1 MPDLHFNV
9 FDWVVIAIIA
19 MSSIMGFM
27 RGIIREIFTA
37 VSILGAAIAVLF
49 YLRNS
54 ESFNL
59 MPFLQPAWLQVVASA
74 ALVFAVVFVG
84 LGFATSSIAALLH
97 KNAEITALDRGAGL
111 AYGFARAALIAV
123 LSVVLVRHVT
133 PPDRSPPAI
142 ISQAQLYPLLEQGAE
157 GLEFFIRDHKQGV
170 EDRIKAGAKALGS
183 DRSSEKQ

>member
-1 MPDLHFNV
+1 MPDLHLNV
-9 FDWVVIAIIA
+9 FDWVVIGVIA
-19 MSSIMGFM
+19 MSSVMGFM

-59 MPFLQPAWLQVVASA
+59 MPFLHPAWLQVVVTAGA
-74 ALVFAVVFVG
+74 VFAIVFVG

-97 KNAEITALDRGAGL
+97 KSAEITALDRGAGL

-123 LSVVLVRHVT
+123 LTVVLVRHVT
-133 PPDRSPPAI
+133 PPDRAPPAI
-142 ISQAQLYPLLEQGAE
+142 ISQAQLYPLLERGAQ
-157 GLEFFIRDHKQGV
+157 GLEYFIRDHKQEV
-170 EDRIKAGAKALGS
+170 EDRIKAVTKTAQP
-183 DRSSEKQ
+183 EQQ

>member
-9 FDWVVIAIIA
+9 FDWVVIGIIA

-27 RGIIREIFTA
+27 RGIIREVFTA

-59 MPFLQPAWLQVVASA
+59 MPFLQPAWLQVVVSA
-74 ALVFAVVFVG
+74 GAVFAIVFVG

-97 KNAEITALDRGAGL
+97 KSAEISALDRGAGL

-133 PPDRSPPAI
+133 PPRSRPPGHHFPGAALSAAGARGTGAGI
-142 ISQAQLYPLLEQGAE
+142 FHPGSQARGRGANQG
-157 GLEFFIRDHKQGV
+157 RDQG
-170 EDRIKAGAKALGS
+170 RPAGAAIT
-183 DRSSEKQ
+183 